1 MSVVYA
7 IAMPH
12 PPLIVPEVGR
22 GQERMIQN
30 TIDGY
35 REVSRRLVEFDPD
48 TIIVIS
54 PHTVMYTDYI
64 HISPG
69 DSARGDL
76 ARFRAPQVTVEV
88 EYDADFVHKLSE
100 LCEAEGLAAGI
111 RERKQASDHGTPSA
125 YFAGIR

>member
-7 IAMPH
+7 IAVPH

-35 REVSRRLVEFDPD
+35 REVSRRLAEFDPD

-54 PHTVMYTDYI
+54 P
-64 HISPG
+64 
-69 DSARGDL
+69 
-76 ARFRAPQVTVEV
+76 
-88 EYDADFVHKLSE
+88 
-100 LCEAEGLAAGI
+100 I
-111 RERKQASDHGTPSA
+111 R
-125 YFAGIR
+125 